1 MFILNFVF
9 YFIWWLS
16 VTGGMIFFNQSND
29 YTTFSTTC
37 VKFYVI
43 IKCCVIITTCGKFCV
58 IICGVAKGG
67 VYARSN
73 SFPSCCDISAT
84 LSCKIRA

>member
-1 MFILNFVF
+1 MFCF

-37 VKFYVI
+37 VKCCVKF
-43 IKCCVIITTCGKFCV
+43 CVIITACVKLCV

-67 VYARSN
+67 VYDRSN

>member
-1 MFILNFVF
+1 MFLFHLVVKF
-9 YFIWWLS
+9 YWWYD
-16 VTGGMIFFNQSND
+16 FFNQSND

-43 IKCCVIITTCGKFCV
+43 IKCCVKFCV
-58 IICGVAKGG
+58 IICGVAKGF
-67 VYARSN
+67 YDRSN

-84 LSCKIRA
+84 LSCNTSA

>member
-1 MFILNFVF
+1 MFLFHLVVKF
-9 YFIWWLS
+9 YWWYD
-16 VTGGMIFFNQSND
+16 FFNQSND

-43 IKCCVIITTCGKFCV
+43 IKCCVKFCVIITACVKFCV
-58 IICGVAKGG
+58 IICDVAKGF
-67 VYARSN
+67 YDRSN